1 MGRGR
6 STPEGR
12 LHFVFK
18 IHLLLETERLMVKG
32 RITRMKPPLIAQ
44 HLPMEHGP
52 ASLEEIRIMVDNTAQ
67 LPEYEYQHK
76 QGQLGGIVPERLD
89 PLDTGLLHHIGMPS
103 DALCTMISWC

>member
-12 LHFVFK
+12 LHFLFT
-18 IHLLLETERLMVKG
+18 IHLMLETERLMVKG

-44 HLPMEHGP
+44 HLPVEHGP

-67 LPEYEYQHK
+67 LPEHEYKYKH
-76 QGQLGGIVPERLD
+76 GQLGGFVPERLG
-89 PLDTGLLHHIGMPS
+89 PLDTVTIHEMGMFFS
-103 DALCTMISWC
+103 NHLTGRY